1 MAFGVNR
8 QIGSVCSVAVNF
20 GFQKSATD
28 RCSIE
33 SKTDDFG
40 FGLLGSVFWFN
51 RSNRSENREEQIE
64 REKENARTGKN
75 KSAGSVAHRAAHLV
89 AASMPHGHGRAA
101 EALSSPHA
109 HATTAETSPRAR
121 IASPSCRAG
130 HRMPRRLLQS
140 RIRPIAPVPPLHF
153 LLERTNSWKTDRDG
167 RAPTDKA
174 LVFVRWAATARLGWA
189 YTGQGGRVGRRE
201 AG

>member
-1 MAFGVNR
+1 MAFSCSIYSEWAFGVNR

-40 FGLLGSVFWFN
+40 FGLLGSVLWFN

-89 AASMPHGHGRAA
+89 AASMPHSHGRAA
-101 EALSSPHA
+101 EAPSSPRA
-109 HATTAETSPRAR
+109 RAAAAETSPRAR
-121 IASPSCRAG
+121 TAVAETSPRPRAAARKLA
-130 HRMPRRLLQS
+130 HATAPRR
-140 RIRPIAPVPPLHF
+140 P
-153 LLERTNSWKTDRDG
+153 
-167 RAPTDKA
+167 
-174 LVFVRWAATARLGWA
+174 
-189 YTGQGGRVGRRE
+189 
-201 AG
+201 